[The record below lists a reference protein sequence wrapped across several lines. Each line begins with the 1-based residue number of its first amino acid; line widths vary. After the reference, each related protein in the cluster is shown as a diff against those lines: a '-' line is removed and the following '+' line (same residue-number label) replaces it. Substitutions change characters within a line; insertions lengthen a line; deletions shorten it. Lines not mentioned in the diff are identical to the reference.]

1 MNAIFGL
8 VDCNNFYAS
17 CERVFDPKLE
27 GKPIIVLS
35 NNDGCVVARS
45 NEAKAVGVKMGVPAF
60 EIRGLIE
67 ANHVRVFSSNYTL
80 YGDMSQRVM
89 ETLHEFTPEV
99 EIYSIDEAFLNLSGF
114 EQIDLTDYGRK
125 IRAGVK
131 QWTGLP
137 VSIGIAGTKTLAKI
151 ANKTAKKT
159 PESGGVVNLLDPEKL
174 AGALAKIP
182 VEDVWGIG
190 PGFSRTLKA
199 RGIETALQLRDA
211 DDRWIKKRMGIVG
224 LRTVWELRG
233 MSCIDLEA
241 CRPVRQGLT
250 VSKLFGRPL
259 GEISEVKEAVATYTS
274 TAGEKLRK
282 ENLAAGVLTVFLF
295 TDRFKDPYFARST
308 TLQLPVPTNDT
319 QELIRHAIC
328 CVDVLFRKGAQ
339 FKKAGVTL
347 TEITSADHIQGN
359 LFYQD
364 SLDRDRS
371 GRLMRAL
378 DQINARM
385 GPESLKF
392 AVAGVNPKWT
402 VKACHRSGRYT
413 THWDELPVIR

>member
-1 MNAIFGL
+1 MGTIFGL

-17 CERVFDPKLE
+17 CERVFNPKLE

-60 EIRGLIE
+60 EIRDLIE

-114 EQIDLTDYGRK
+114 EQVDLTDYGRK
-125 IRAGVK
+125 IRARVK

-137 VSIGIAGTKTLAKI
+137 VSVGIAGTKTLAKI
-151 ANKTAKKT
+151 ANKLAKKT
-159 PESGGVVNLLDPEKL
+159 PDAGGVVNLLDPAKHAE
-174 AGALAKIP
+174 ALAKIA

-190 PGFSRTLKA
+190 PGFSRTLRA

-241 CRPVRQGLT
+241 CPPVRQGMT

-259 GEISEVKEAVATYTS
+259 DAISDVKEAIATYIS
-274 TAGEKLRK
+274 TAAEKLRK

-308 TLQLPVPTNDT
+308 TLPLPVPTNDT
-319 QELIRHAIC
+319 RELFRHALHG
-328 CVDVLFRKGAQ
+328 VDVLFRPGTQ
-339 FKKAGVTL
+339 FKKGGVTL
-347 TEITSADHIQGN
+347 TEITDAHHIQGN
-359 LFYQD
+359 LFYTLD
-364 SLDRDRS
+364 HDRSSRLMSALDR
-371 GRLMRAL
+371 
-378 DQINARM
+378 INAKL
-385 GPESLKF
+385 GPNSLKF
-392 AVAGVNPKWT
+392 AVAGLNPKWT
-402 VKACHRSGRYT
+402 VKACHRSARYT
-413 THWDELPVIR
+413 THWDELPVIRA